1 MRRIRLGTVAIEF
14 ALIVPVLLMLL
25 VGVVEVG
32 HGVYQAMQVMDAAE
46 AGGLYVAKHGWNS
59 AAISA
64 AVVNA
69 TGESGMTASPA
80 PSQFCGCPDRFRNH
94 HN

>member
-1 MRRIRLGTVAIEF
+1 VAIEF

-59 AAISA
+59 AAITA